1 MMKYLAGLVGL
12 LMATVSWSQDQT
24 YETESELGS
33 KPDFM
38 IGEVLVIPF
47 SPLLYKCQFNRALES
62 ANGIEASAIRD
73 SFRIRLS
80 RKLQLA
86 MDTVYTNVSLLSSN
100 SRMTADL
107 EVIYNNL
114 NYHYT
119 ELPMPE
125 AAGKMEKWKRKLKKK
140 EAQNEAGTRIEN
152 GQIVTVQ
159 SKRERYMA
167 ATIQDAAV
175 MTVIGKTYQSN
186 YFLLVNQFEFVVPK
200 KLDQI
205 AIQSGHFPREFQV
218 HYSIVDN
225 RGKEVT
231 GGLIKEQL
239 SSDINMLDDLTG
251 DAFDSIVSQL
261 IQAVPA
267 AQDEMRLE
275 E

>member
-1 MMKYLAGLVGL
+1 MKYLAGLVGL
-12 LMATVSWSQDQT
+12 FMVTALWSQDQT
-24 YETESELGS
+24 YETESALGS
-33 KPDFM
+33 KPDYM

-47 SPLLYKCQFNRALES
+47 SPLLYNCQFNRALEA
-62 ANGIEASAIRD
+62 ANGIDAGAIRD
-73 SFRIRLS
+73 SFRIRLN

-86 MDTVYTNVSLLSSN
+86 LDTVYTNVSLLSSN
-100 SRMTADL
+100 SRMSADL

-125 AAGKMEKWKRKLKKK
+125 AVGKMEKWKRKLKKK
-140 EAQNEAGTRIEN
+140 EEQKESGTRIEN
-152 GQIVTVQ
+152 GQLVTVQ

-225 RGKEVT
+225 RGREVA
-231 GGLIKEQL
+231 GGLVKEQL
-239 SSDINMLDDLTG
+239 ASDINMLDDLTG
-251 DAFDSIVSQL
+251 EAFDNVISQL
-261 IQAVPA
+261 IQAIPSS
-267 AQDEMRLE
+267 QDEMRLE